1 MQILRINNQNQ
12 FNSPNAMDAGRLR
25 WAKNRQ
31 NEINQ
36 RSGRGRRYG
45 LVQKIDIFSMNILD
59 FKEMNTF

>member
-31 NEINQ
+31 NEIN
-36 RSGRGRRYG
+36 RLNGRGR
-45 LVQKIDIFSMNILD
+45 
-59 FKEMNTF
+59 